1 MKKLLYCAL
10 GVFLAMSMGCKGKGD
25 VLATYKNGQITRG
38 EFYEWIEAKHLN
50 KAEILKS
57 KKYQENKLRMMAID
71 RLCVIEARKEGL
83 DQTEEFKLLAERA
96 EEGQLMD
103 LLYQKEIR
111 ENSKF
116 SEPAVRVRQIF
127 LKFKDPKQDKGKK
140 PGDADVKKERDA
152 AIENAKELIA
162 QLEKGAKFDELAKQH
177 SADFSKKNGGD
188 IGFVLYDMMPPDFSK
203 AAFALKEGEYTK
215 EPVVLENGVYI
226 LKSEEKDELTEK
238 QIRKLKDKN
247 QASMLLNRFYA
258 KASKE
263 YVDQLM
269 QADDVAKYPDK
280 AVSKNPRDVIF
291 KIGDRSFTVEDLNK
305 RVQQQS
311 GKKGGEP
318 MTDEKKKTIADNYMK
333 MELLR
338 RMAIAK
344 GYDKDEEYLSKASIS
359 RDAILAGEYIKKIGT
374 VNITVSEKEI
384 LEEYNEN
391 KDKRYYT
398 YVKKGNDREK
408 VVEPLAKVRE
418 KIKEMIENR
427 KRSDI
432 LKKWKDDIL
441 GANEF
446 AADMKKFEGE

>member
-1 MKKLLYCAL
+1 MKKLLWIAL
-10 GVFLAMSMGCKGKGD
+10 GAFLALGAGCKGKGD

-38 EFYEWIEAKHLN
+38 EFYEWLEAKRLN
-50 KAEILKS
+50 RAEILKS

-71 RLCVIEARKEGL
+71 RLCVVEAKKEGL
-83 DQTEEFKLLAERA
+83 DKTEEFRLLTEKA

-127 LKFKDPKQDKGKK
+127 LKFKDPKQDKAKK
-140 PGDADVKKERDA
+140 PADADAKKERDA
-152 AIENAKELIA
+152 VIESAKEIIA
-162 QLEKGAKFDELAKQH
+162 QLDKGAKFDEMARQH

-188 IGFVLYDMMPPDFSK
+188 IGFILYDMMPQEFSK
-203 AAFALKEGEYTK
+203 AAFALNEGEYTK
-215 EPVVLENGVYI
+215 EPVVLDNGVYVI
-226 LKSEEKDELTEK
+226 KSEEKDELTEK
-238 QIRKLKDKN
+238 QIKKLKDKN

-263 YVDQLM
+263 YVDRLM
-269 QADDVAKYPDK
+269 QADDVARSFDK
-280 AVSKNPRDVIF
+280 ALSKNPREVIF

-305 RVQQQS
+305 RIQLQS

-318 MTDEKKKTIADNYMK
+318 MTDDKKKAIAENYLK

-338 RMAIAK
+338 RVAVEK
-344 GYDKDEEYLSKASIS
+344 GFDRDEEYLTRAAIS
-359 RDAILAGEYIKKIGT
+359 RDAILAGEYIKKIGSG
-374 VNITVSEKEI
+374 NIAVSEKEI
-384 LEEYNEN
+384 VDEYIEN

-398 YVKKGNDREK
+398 YAKKGNDREK
-408 VVEPLAKVRE
+408 IVEPLAKVRE

-427 KRSDI
+427 KRTEV

-441 GANEF
+441 SANEF
-446 AADMKKFEGE
+446 AIDIKKFEGE